1 MAGRSAQGYEEFSN
15 LSILRGLGAFLQVF
29 WKVKKEWLVL
39 QIHDILILPHV
50 VTRFSGGFFVI
61 EVGRVGRRAKTYRKL
76 SLLGIF
82 SRLGS
87 FPEVLGQTKRCP
99 MLELYEIL
107 KLPHVVA
114 FTIFFIFYCDRVR
127 HAELLKLM
135 KNDPF

>member
-1 MAGRSAQGYEEFSN
+1 MC
-15 LSILRGLGAFLQVF
+15 
-29 WKVKKEWLVL
+29 
-39 QIHDILILPHV
+39 
-50 VTRFSGGFFVI
+50 VI

-87 FPEVLGQTKRCP
+87 FPQVLGQTKRCP

-114 FTIFFIFYCDRVR
+114 FTFFFIFYCDRVR
-127 HAELLKLM
+127 HAGLLKLM
-135 KNDPF
+135 KNDPFLSIFSRCGLFPQDFDRSYSYR